1 MLNSHFHLIIYT
13 SASVGKCIQTIC
25 CCFWES
31 VCLFWNCWDSN
42 IVSGSFIFVL
52 FTTLKCMRWTIKDWF
67 LLRKKK
73 SFNTI
78 YKKYVSIFLM
88 TCCPL
93 SSLISNFTSGFAK
106 LFNSFVRENDCCSI
120 FIDYINDYTRIK
132 I

>member
-1 MLNSHFHLIIYT
+1 MLENAYKQSAAVFGSLSILELLRFKYCKWIIY
-13 SASVGKCIQTIC
+13 IC
-25 CCFWES
+25 TVYNFKVHEMDYQRLIL
-31 VCLFWNCWDSN
+31 V
-42 IVSGSFIFVL
+42 
-52 FTTLKCMRWTIKDWF
+52 K
-67 LLRKKK
+67 KKK